1 LTKVSSTKKT
11 NKCYKPTI
19 GLISTI
25 KEILLFTTLKNQKYE
40 VGEKLSKKEEEYGT
54 KLNRR
59 KVDVLNRIIFPSM
72 ANVTFFLECLSTYPI
87 LKDIFEKDILELL
100 GLYQKSMKHGKSNIG
115 MICPMYSNETFVFA
129 RFISSALNN
138 GNFERFDS
146 RFYLLEYMQREVTK
160 IISEMAED
168 EFGEQFSSKITI
180 QDMERAYA
188 WVKLYATRVLQQYNE
203 SEEKKKNKLKK
214 KKNKLN
220 LSGINNDI
228 NKEIDRILEKE
239 REEQIPRRPILFF
252 PEDIIKL
259 NKN

>member
-1 LTKVSSTKKT
+1 
-11 NKCYKPTI
+11 
-19 GLISTI
+19 
-25 KEILLFTTLKNQKYE
+25 
-40 VGEKLSKKEEEYGT
+40 
-54 KLNRR
+54 
-59 KVDVLNRIIFPSM
+59 M
-72 ANVTFFLECLSTYPI
+72 ANVTFFLECVSTYPI

-100 GLYQKSMKHGKSNIG
+100 GLHQTKMKQSNVG
-115 MICPMYSNETFVFA
+115 VICPMYSDDTFVFS

-138 GNFERFDS
+138 GNLKRFDS
-146 RFYLLEYMQREVTK
+146 RFYLLEYMQRETSK

-168 EFGEQFSSKITI
+168 EFGEQFSSKITK

-203 SEEKKKNKLKK
+203 SVENKKNMLKK

-220 LSGINNDI
+220 LSGINNEV